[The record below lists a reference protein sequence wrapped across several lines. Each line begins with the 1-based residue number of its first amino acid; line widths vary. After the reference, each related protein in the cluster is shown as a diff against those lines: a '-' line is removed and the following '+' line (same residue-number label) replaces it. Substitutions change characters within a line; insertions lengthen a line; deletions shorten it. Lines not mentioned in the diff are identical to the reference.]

1 MILRRN
7 PNARILQFQLHDH
20 SQPHHGIVNHG
31 KCLHRIDVEEAHAR
45 QIGREAAR
53 EHRKLRFEKALD
65 TALLVATIA
74 GTAVVTAFFCGL
86 AAC

>member
-1 MILRRN
+1 MHEFFNFNCMTTANRIMA
-7 PNARILQFQLHDH
+7 NANRQHYLAI
-20 SQPHHGIVNHG
+20 
-31 KCLHRIDVEEAHAR
+31 EEAHAR

-53 EHRKLRFEKALD
+53 EYRKLRYEKALD

>member
-1 MILRRN
+1 MHE
-7 PNARILQFQLHDH
+7 LQFINAMSDKHIIKALADD
-20 SQPHHGIVNHG
+20 IVNHG